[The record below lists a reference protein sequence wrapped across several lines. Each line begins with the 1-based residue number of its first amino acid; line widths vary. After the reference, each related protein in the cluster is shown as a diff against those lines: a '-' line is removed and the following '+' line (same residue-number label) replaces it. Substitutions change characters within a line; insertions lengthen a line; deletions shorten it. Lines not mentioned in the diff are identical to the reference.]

1 MKQAGHERRTEPRL
15 ELLEYAIVTPIGK
28 DEAFR
33 SIISD
38 VSLGGLQVRSKCQ
51 LEEGIECTLQIGRL
65 AEQPLEVK
73 ATLVYSRPIADSD
86 LFASGFRINPANNE
100 EKRAW
105 GDFVHQSFEKMKDH
119 IAS

>member
-15 ELLEYAIVTPIGK
+15 ELLEYAIVTPNGRN
-28 DEAFR
+28 EAFR

-51 LEEGIECTLQIGRL
+51 LEEGIECRLQIGRL
-65 AEQPLEVK
+65 AETPLDVQ

-86 LFASGFRINPANNE
+86 LFASGFRINPATNE
-100 EKRAW
+100 EKKAW
-105 GDFVHQSFEKMKDH
+105 AEFVHHS
-119 IAS
+119 

>member
-15 ELLEYAIVTPIGK
+15 ELLEYAIVKPLDS

-38 VSLGGLQVRSKCQ
+38 VSLGGLQVRSKSRLQEGMECQ
-51 LEEGIECTLQIGRL
+51 LQIGRL
-65 AEQPLEVK
+65 ADQPLHVN

-86 LFASGFRINPANNE
+86 LFASGFRINPQNSE
-100 EKRAW
+100 EKRSWAE
-105 GDFVHQSFEKMKDH
+105 FVHQSFEKMRDH